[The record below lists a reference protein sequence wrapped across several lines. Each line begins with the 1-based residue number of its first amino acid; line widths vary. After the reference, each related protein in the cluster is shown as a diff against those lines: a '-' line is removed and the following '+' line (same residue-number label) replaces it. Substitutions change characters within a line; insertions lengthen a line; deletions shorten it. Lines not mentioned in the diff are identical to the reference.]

1 MIIEEDAV
9 SYEYYVTSELE
20 SSAMRRPTLT
30 VRRAT
35 HVYLRRRIVVAS
47 VFFSLLAALGV
58 GAGNVLANR
67 GGAPASASAVRQ
79 ATTPRQIT
87 TPRQLT
93 TPGQITTY
101 LVQPGDTMYSIAE
114 EFRAGADLMPFVDDL
129 IELNGGVKLQV
140 GQLVTLP

>member
-1 MIIEEDAV
+1 M

-20 SSAMRRPTLT
+20 SSAMRRPALS
-30 VRRAT
+30 VRRAS

-79 ATTPRQIT
+79 ANIY
-87 TPRQLT
+87 
-93 TPGQITTY
+93 I
-101 LVQPGDTMYSIAE
+101 VQPGDTMYSIAE
-114 EFRAGADLMPFVDDL
+114 EYRDGADLMPFVDDL
-129 IELNGGVKLQV
+129 IALNGGVTLQV